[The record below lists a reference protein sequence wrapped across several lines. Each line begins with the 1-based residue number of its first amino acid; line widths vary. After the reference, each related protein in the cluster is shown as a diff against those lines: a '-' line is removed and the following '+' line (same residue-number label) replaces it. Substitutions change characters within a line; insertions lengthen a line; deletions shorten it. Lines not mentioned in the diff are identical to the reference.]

1 MNGQAVNINKNVF
14 NEWLVGIVVNE
25 DGELLVDSTH
35 PKAIPITATNTL
47 TKEVKHYMLRV
58 TSKGGLCLV

>member
-1 MNGQAVNINKNVF
+1 MNGQAESTEAYIKD
-14 NEWLVGIVVNE
+14 GILLDSNL
-25 DGELLVDSTH
+25 ELTVDSTH
-35 PKAIPITATNTL
+35 PRAIPITAINSL

>member
-1 MNGQAVNINKNVF
+1 MNAQAESTDAYIKD
-14 NEWLVGIVVNE
+14 GIVL
-25 DGELLVDSTH
+25 DGNLELTVDSTH
-35 PKAIPITATNTL
+35 PRAIPITAINSL